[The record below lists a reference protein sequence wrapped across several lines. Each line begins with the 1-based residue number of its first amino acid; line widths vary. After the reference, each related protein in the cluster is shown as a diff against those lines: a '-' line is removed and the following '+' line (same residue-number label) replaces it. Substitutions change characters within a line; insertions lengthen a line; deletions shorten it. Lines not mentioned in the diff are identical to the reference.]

1 MNQEL
6 HSAYQARQ
14 RSEETIRETEAHA
27 LLSCASRLEAVRN
40 NESSREEF
48 GNAVRHN
55 QELWTVFQVCL
66 CEPDNPLPRDLKIL
80 LLNLSRYVDKVSFR
94 ALTENKPELLRS
106 LININRTIA
115 AGLAKKQA
123 REEKAQAQAAATA
136 GQEQPQH
143 ASVTTVA

>member
-1 MNQEL
+1 MSNEL
-6 HSAYQARQ
+6 HSAYQSRQ
-14 RSEETIRETEAHA
+14 RADETIRETEAHA

-40 NESSREEF
+40 GSGSREEF

-80 LLNLSRYVDKVSFR
+80 LLNLSRYIDKVSFR
-94 ALTENKPELLRS
+94 AVAENNPTLLRS

-115 AGLAKKQA
+115 AGLAKKQPGEA
-123 REEKAQAQAAATA
+123 GGATTATPPTTA
-136 GQEQPQH
+136 GERPS
-143 ASVTTVA
+143 SVTTVA